1 MELFKSRTT
10 STASSPQVTTT
21 AAAAADL
28 DPLRE
33 PQQPAQEAVPV
44 PAVPSTAHE
53 DAISATQDHTSFL
66 DGMQSHESNRCPWNS
81 FQHQHQIYILHV
93 LVWRSAL
100 ERFEFLH
107 LTWLPRAWI
116 AGSFF
121 EGSSTASCGKELQGE
136 GLDWGAF
143 TTPKHRDS
151 VASLQIL
158 INLDLSRH
166 S

>member
-1 MELFKSRTT
+1 MTKAKAAPKIGSRRNWKASPKVTPWGQGSIKIRTT

-66 DGMQSHESNRCPWNS
+66 DGMQSHESNRCP
-81 FQHQHQIYILHV
+81 
-93 LVWRSAL
+93 
-100 ERFEFLH
+100 
-107 LTWLPRAWI
+107 
-116 AGSFF
+116 
-121 EGSSTASCGKELQGE
+121 
-136 GLDWGAF
+136 
-143 TTPKHRDS
+143 
-151 VASLQIL
+151 
-158 INLDLSRH
+158 
-166 S
+166 